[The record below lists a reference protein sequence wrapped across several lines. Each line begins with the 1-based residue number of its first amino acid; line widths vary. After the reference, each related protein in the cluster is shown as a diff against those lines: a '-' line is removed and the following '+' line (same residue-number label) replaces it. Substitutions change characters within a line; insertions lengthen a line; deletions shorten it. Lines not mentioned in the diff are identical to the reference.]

1 MIKEKSGITIPPL
14 VLWALTIACWTI
26 HLAWFFYRFGSSSI
40 AINPILVLIL
50 LYFSLIVFIVDMVS
64 SKIYNRV
71 AWVIML
77 MVVPYITFPVYLLQ
91 KKRLIRIQQ
100 RKDNFTNKND

>member
-1 MIKEKSGITIPPL
+1 MTKEKSEISIPPL
-14 VLWALTIACWTI
+14 VLWVLTIACWTI
-26 HLAWFFYRFGSSSI
+26 HLAWFSYKFGSSSI
-40 AINPILVLIL
+40 TINPILVLLL

-77 MVVPYITFPVYLLQ
+77 MVVPYITFPVYLFQ

-100 RKDNFTNKND
+100 RKDDFTNKKD